1 MVTPLCHR
9 QPEIKEGGVRQE
21 GEANIDSDTVPDPV
35 GKTAATAAWKDEDV
49 EFIKIFF
56 TDLNGRLRALTINPE
71 FMDQIVEKG
80 VGFDGSSIAGITT
93 VDDSDRLLLPVP
105 ESYRVLEFNS
115 ERIGFCIAKISN
127 LMGGRSLSDPRAVLE
142 RTLERAMEEFGVRF
156 QVAPEYEFF
165 LLKSDDFTKNIHSD
179 KAGYFHSDP
188 HDKGGFVRNQI
199 IRTLKRCG
207 IRHEKTHHEVTASQ
221 HEINLEHTD
230 ALSAADRTLLFN
242 YVAERVAAEQGMHM
256 TLMPKPFDG
265 QNRSAFHLHIS
276 MWNQEGENL
285 FHDAQSEHR
294 LSRQA
299 RQFIAGILK
308 YARQTSIIM
317 ASTYN
322 SYKAYVAEREAPMV
336 VGWGIKNRSSMVRL
350 PYCTSPESTRLELR
364 SPDPSGNV
372 YLQMAALIEMGL
384 QGLREGEECGPPDMG
399 SVYRSLFDCRVWDER
414 FLPRS
419 MYEALVEAERSQFLR
434 NLLGESI
441 YNHYLCLKISS
452 WEEHRTHVTP
462 RELGNYLSC

>member
-1 MVTPLCHR
+1 MN
-9 QPEIKEGGVRQE
+9 E
-21 GEANIDSDTVPDPV
+21 GESTLNSVES
-35 GKTAATAAWKDEDV
+35 GGRYKDV

-71 FMDQIVEKG
+71 LMQDVVEKG

-93 VDDSDRLLLPVP
+93 VDDSDRLLVPIP
-105 ESYRVLEFNS
+105 ESFRVLQFRS
-115 ERIGFCIAKISN
+115 ERVGFCIAKIKN
-127 LMGGRSLSDPRAVLE
+127 LLGGRSQSDPRAVLE
-142 RTLERAMEEFGVRF
+142 RVIQKADEEFGVSF
-156 QVAPEYEFF
+156 QVAPEHEFF

-179 KAGYFHSDP
+179 RAGYFHSDP
-188 HDKGGFVRNQI
+188 HDKGGVVRNQI
-199 IRTLKRCG
+199 IRTLKHCG
-207 IRHEKTHHEVTASQ
+207 IRHEKAHHEVTASQ

-242 YVAERVAAEQGMHM
+242 YVAERVAAEEGMHM
-256 TLMPKPFDG
+256 TLMPKPFDN
-265 QNRSAFHLHIS
+265 QNRNAFHLHIS
-276 MWNQEGENL
+276 MWDKEGNNVFYGKDEEY
-285 FHDAQSEHR
+285 H

-322 SYKAYVAEREAPMV
+322 SYKAYVAEREAPML

-350 PYCTSPESTRLELR
+350 PYCTGPNNTRLELR

-372 YLQMAALIEMGL
+372 YLQMAALIQMGL
-384 QGLREGEECGPPDMG
+384 EGLREEIECGAPDAG
-399 SVYRSLFDCRVWDER
+399 SVYRSIRDCRVWDER

-419 MYEALVEAERSQFLR
+419 MYEALVEAEQSEFLKE
-434 NLLGESI
+434 LLGPNI
-441 YNHYLCLKISS
+441 FDHYLCLKIAS

-462 RELGNYLSC
+462 RELGNYLII

>member
-1 MVTPLCHR
+1 MREQESGDFPL
-9 QPEIKEGGVRQE
+9 
-21 GEANIDSDTVPDPV
+21 DS
-35 GKTAATAAWKDEDV
+35 GNGYNDV

-56 TDLNGRLRALTINPE
+56 TDLNGRLRTLIINPE
-71 FMDQIVEKG
+71 FMDRIIEKG
-80 VGFDGSSIAGITT
+80 VGFDGSSIAGITS
-93 VDDSDRLLLPVP
+93 VDDSDRLLIPVP
-105 ESYRVLEFNS
+105 ESYRVLQFNN
-115 ERIGFCIAKISN
+115 ERIGFCIAKIMN
-127 LMGGRSLSDPRAVLE
+127 LMGGRSQSDPRAVLE
-142 RTLERAMEEFGVRF
+142 RTLDRAADEFGVRF
-156 QVAPEYEFF
+156 QVAPEHEFF

-188 HDKGGFVRNQI
+188 HDKGGEVRNQI
-199 IRTLKRCG
+199 IRILKGCG

-242 YVAERVAAEQGMHM
+242 YVAERAAAEAGMHM

-276 MWNQEGENL
+276 MWSQDGMNL
-285 FHDAQSEHR
+285 FHDPDNEHL

-299 RQFIAGILK
+299 RQFVAGILK

-317 ASTYN
+317 ASTFN

-350 PYCTSPESTRLELR
+350 PYCTGPGSMRLELR
-364 SPDPSGNV
+364 SPDPAGNV
-372 YLQMAALIEMGL
+372 YLQMAALIEMGV
-384 QGLREGEECGPPDMG
+384 QGLREGLDCGPPDSG
-399 SVYRSLFDCRVWDER
+399 SVYRDLGDIRVWDER

-419 MYEALVEAERSQFLR
+419 MYEALVEAEKSDFLR
-434 NLLGESI
+434 RLLGESI
-441 YNHYLCLKISS
+441 YKHYLRLKITS

-462 RELGNYLSC
+462 RELGNYLSI

>member
-1 MVTPLCHR
+1 MY
-9 QPEIKEGGVRQE
+9 E
-21 GEANIDSDTVPDPV
+21 GEISAEARI
-35 GKTAATAAWKDEDV
+35 AADRYADV

-56 TDLNGRLRALTINPE
+56 TDLNGRLRALTVNPE
-71 FMDQIVEKG
+71 FMGRIVEKG
-80 VGFDGSSIAGITT
+80 VGFDGSSVAGITT
-93 VDDSDRLLLPVP
+93 VDDSDRLLLPIP

-115 ERIGFCIAKISN
+115 ERVGFCIAKILN
-127 LMGGRSLSDPRAVLE
+127 LLGGRSQSDPRAVLE
-142 RTLERAMEEFGVRF
+142 KVLERAESEYGISF
-156 QVAPEYEFF
+156 QVAPEHEFF
-165 LLKSDDFTKNIHSD
+165 LLQSDDFTKNIHSD

-188 HDKGGFVRNQI
+188 HDKGGAVRNQI

-256 TLMPKPFDG
+256 TLMPKPFDD
-265 QNRSAFHLHIS
+265 QNRNAFHLHIS
-276 MWNQEGENL
+276 MWDREGRNL
-285 FHDAQSEHR
+285 FYDPDGEYN
-294 LSRQA
+294 LSRRA

-350 PYCTSPESTRLELR
+350 PYCAGPESTRLELR

-384 QGLREGEECGPPDMG
+384 QGIRLGLECGPPDAG
-399 SVYRSLFDCRVWDER
+399 SVYRSLWDCRIWDER

-419 MYEALVEAERSQFLR
+419 MFEALVEAERSDFLR
-434 NLLGESI
+434 ELLGENI
-441 YNHYLCLKISS
+441 YRNYLCLKIAS

-462 RELGNYLSC
+462 RELGNYLSI

>member
-1 MVTPLCHR
+1 M
-9 QPEIKEGGVRQE
+9 KQE
-21 GEANIDSDTVPDPV
+21 DTIVIANSGERYT
-35 GKTAATAAWKDEDV
+35 EV

-56 TDLNGRLRALTINPE
+56 TDLNGRLRTLIINPE
-71 FMDQIVEKG
+71 FMERIIEKG

-105 ESYRVLEFNS
+105 ESYRVLEFAND
-115 ERIGFCIAKISN
+115 RIGFCIARIMN
-127 LMGGRSLSDPRAVLE
+127 LLGGRAQSDPRAVLE
-142 RTLERAMEEFGVRF
+142 RTLEKAKNEFGVRF
-156 QVAPEYEFF
+156 QVAPEHEFF
-165 LLKSDDFTKNIHSD
+165 LLQSDDFTKNIHSD

-188 HDKGGFVRNQI
+188 HDKGGEVRNEI

-221 HEINLEHTD
+221 HEINLEHAD
-230 ALSAADRTLLFN
+230 ALAAADRTILFN
-242 YVAERVAAEQGMHM
+242 YVAERVAAEHGMYM

-265 QNRSAFHLHIS
+265 QNRSAFHMHIS
-276 MWNQEGENL
+276 MWDTEGANL
-285 FHDAQSEHR
+285 FYDADGEYM

-299 RQFIAGILK
+299 RQFVAGILK

-350 PYCTSPESTRLELR
+350 PYCTDAQSMRLELR

-372 YLQMAALIEMGL
+372 YLQMAALIEMGI
-384 QGLREGEECGPPDMG
+384 QGIREGIECGAPDIG
-399 SVYRSLFDCRVWDER
+399 CVYRNYKECRVWDER
-414 FLPRS
+414 YLPRS
-419 MYEALVEAERSQFLR
+419 MYEALVEAERSDFLR

-441 YNHYLCLKISS
+441 YKHYMCLKTTS

-462 RELGNYLSC
+462 RELGNYLMI